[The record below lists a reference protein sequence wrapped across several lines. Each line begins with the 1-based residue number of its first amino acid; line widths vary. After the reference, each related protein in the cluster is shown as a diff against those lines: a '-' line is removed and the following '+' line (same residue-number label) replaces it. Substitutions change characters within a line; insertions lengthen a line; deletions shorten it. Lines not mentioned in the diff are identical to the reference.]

1 MSKVIRIAVV
11 PAAGLGTRILP
22 ATKVLPKELLPIV
35 DRPIIQYGVTEAV
48 ASGIKQIVLVISP
61 DNTLTAAHF
70 APKPELEAVL
80 EARGKTGML
89 SIVNELSRMAEV
101 KTVHQIQP
109 LGLGHAVLAAKLEV
123 GNEPFAVVLPDD
135 VIDSDPPI
143 LRRMIETFN
152 KCSGPILLVERVP
165 TETIHQYGIIEPS
178 YAQDGVIEVRDLIE
192 KPSPDQAPSNLAI
205 VGRYIF
211 TPDVFTALEQTDK
224 DASGEI
230 QLTDGLRRLLGKR
243 PLYACE
249 LTGIRHDAGTKI
261 GFLKA
266 SIHFA
271 LKDPALA
278 QALRDYLRTLD

>member
-1 MSKVIRIAVV
+1 MSKVIRIAVI

-48 ASGIKQIVLVISP
+48 ASGLKQIVLVISP

-109 LGLGHAVLAAKLEV
+109 LGLGHAVLAAKLAV

-135 VIDSDPPI
+135 IIDSDPPI

-192 KPSPDQAPSNLAI
+192 K
-205 VGRYIF
+205 
-211 TPDVFTALEQTDK
+211 
-224 DASGEI
+224 
-230 QLTDGLRRLLGKR
+230 
-243 PLYACE
+243 
-249 LTGIRHDAGTKI
+249 
-261 GFLKA
+261 
-266 SIHFA
+266 
-271 LKDPALA
+271 
-278 QALRDYLRTLD
+278 TLS